1 MTGWFIVATVK
12 DTAEKYLLGYIFS
25 ILIKRRS
32 FWDLIGNENP
42 CRTTI
47 QQWTDLLYRYM
58 VLRSLEIRGL
68 GTPKYT
74 LGLSHHADLQPK
86 LNMIYVSR

>member
-12 DTAEKYLLGYIFS
+12 DTAEKIFAW
-25 ILIKRRS
+25 IYFQYFNQAPKL
-32 FWDLIGNENP
+32 WDLIGNENP

-47 QQWTDLLYRYM
+47 QRWTDPLYRYM

-68 GTPKYT
+68 EHTPGIRWACPIMLT
-74 LGLSHHADLQPK
+74 FSQ
-86 LNMIYVSR
+86 N

>member
-1 MTGWFIVATVK
+1 MTGLLIVATVK
-12 DTAEKYLLGYIFS
+12 DTAEKIFAW
-25 ILIKRRS
+25 IYFQYFNQVRS

-47 QQWTDLLYRYM
+47 QRWTDPLYRYM
-58 VLRSLEIRGL
+58 VLRSLKYRGL

-74 LGLSHHADLQPK
+74 LGLSHNADHQYY
-86 LNMIYVSR
+86 N